1 MDVVKISGQRQMN
14 VPLNELIKKNQR
26 GRRPAFH
33 PGPFLPLALVRERGL
48 DFNAVLQDTTAMAEV
63 AMMNYELGF
72 ESTVLP
78 FDMNVEAEI
87 LGASVTFHEGFD
99 GNPVYPTITSRPV
112 ACEADIIIP
121 ESLET
126 EGRMPAILNAIR
138 KIKTQAQDQGTVG
151 AFVPGPF
158 TLAGQIMEPEVLF
171 VMVLKKPNQA
181 GDILDRLAGF
191 LKALRDAYVAV
202 GIDFILIEEGGATNI
217 SRKVFRSLVLPRL
230 QELFSNKSVPHI
242 IGLTGGSARFIP
254 FMLSCLPDGI
264 SVDRDYD
271 LNEARQEIPESL
283 PLFVE
288 CGDHTLFSHGTPEI
302 ITGMVRNCL
311 AKGATT
317 AVPPADI
324 YPPAK
329 TENIRTFI
337 EAIRTYPVTQ

>member
-1 MDVVKISGQRQMN
+1 MN

-26 GRRPAFH
+26 GHRPTFH
-33 PGPFLPLALVRERGL
+33 PGPFLPLALVREREL
-48 DFNAVLQDTTAMAEV
+48 DFNAVLQDTATMAEV
-63 AMMNYELGF
+63 ALMNYELGF

-87 LGASVTFHEGFD
+87 LGAGVSFHEGFD

-112 ACEADIIIP
+112 ACAADIIIP

-138 KIKTQAQDQGTVG
+138 KIKTQAPDQGAVG
-151 AFVPGPF
+151 AFLPGPF
-158 TLAGQIMEPEVLF
+158 TLAGQVMEPEALF
-171 VMVLKKPNQA
+171 VMVLKNPDQA

-191 LKALRDAYVAV
+191 LKALKDVYVATGV
-202 GIDFILIEEGGATNI
+202 DFILIEEGGAANI
-217 SRKVFRSLVLPRL
+217 SQKVFRSLVLPRL
-230 QELFSNKSVPHI
+230 QGLFSVRSVPYI
-242 IGLTGGSARFIP
+242 IGLTGGSSRFIP
-254 FMLSCLPDGI
+254 FMLSCHPDGI

-271 LNEARQEIPESL
+271 LNEARQVIPEPL
-283 PLFVE
+283 PLFAE
-288 CGDHTLFSHGTPEI
+288 CGDHALLAHSTPEI
-302 ITGMVRNCL
+302 ITEMVSSCI

-329 TENIRTFI
+329 TENIRAFI
-337 EAIRTYPVTQ
+337 EAIRTYHDRW